1 MEILTILVLF
11 LAFFLGIGF
20 LIHICSKKK
29 CILKIISKKRK
40 IEICPIDK
48 SHPINR

>member
-1 MEILTILVLF
+1 MEILTILVLL
-11 LAFFLGIGF
+11 LAFFREIEF

-29 CILKIISKKRK
+29 YILKITSKKRK